1 MNATKQQK
9 HTSSSGKYCHG
20 NTEKKKNSKSD
31 FGPEEDCGCAFKR
44 QMVLVRSQ
52 SAAVMVHF
60 LLC

>member
-20 NTEKKKNSKSD
+20 NTEKKNSKSD
-31 FGPEEDCGCAFKR
+31 FGPEEDCGYVFKR